1 MSSPNQ
7 SLFVV
12 LWALVVTAEGS
23 LMLLLLWRKAW
34 HDNGAF
40 TSFITFCVMR
50 SFLMLYIQRASMNPA
65 APYLALRWGLYAV
78 QFVLLIAVVLEV
90 VKIIFR
96 PYDALPRGTLG
107 NFVLA
112 TLTVASLAVMFTVR
126 FPGAHPSE
134 WLMILRAVDQGLSW
148 ALWGIFAIFVLF
160 SACLGIPWNHRVY
173 GIVAGFFFYLSVDVA
188 VATMTVQFGL
198 RGNNYIWLLDMVA
211 FMGACSVW
219 TYSFAHAEV
228 PRSVPTMEEVSR
240 IMAVLGQYVVLIE
253 SLEVKRPPSGQPH
266 GASQWNLNL
275 GGGRDAQ

>member
-1 MSSPNQ
+1 MSSPKQ
-7 SLFVV
+7 SLFVI
-12 LWALVVTAEGS
+12 LWALVVAAEGS

-50 SFLMLYIQRASMNPA
+50 SFLLFYIQRASMNPTA
-65 APYLALRWGLYAV
+65 QYLALRWGLYAV
-78 QFVLLIAVVLEV
+78 QLVLLIAVVLEV

-96 PYDALPRGTLG
+96 PYEALPRGTLG

-112 TLTVASLAVMFTVR
+112 TLTVAALAVMFTVR

-134 WLMILRAVDQGLSW
+134 WLMLLRAVDQGLTW
-148 ALWGIFAIFVLF
+148 ALWGIFAMFVAF

-173 GIVAGFFFYLSVDVA
+173 GIVVGFFFYLSVDVA

-198 RGNNYIWLLDMVA
+198 WGNNYIWLLDMVA

-228 PRSVPTMEEVSR
+228 PRSLPTMEQVRRLS
-240 IMAVLGQYVVLIE
+240 AVLSQYVVLIE
-253 SLEVKRPPSGQPH
+253 SLEVKRQPARQSP
-266 GASQWNLNL
+266 GANQWNLHL
-275 GGGRDAQ
+275 EGERDV